1 MIVYSSKFQYTPLFT
16 SKPIHMYAKRVLNG
30 TFSNFWASNVLFRKL
45 QKFESALKNRVIES
59 RYKMISRITS
69 TLSGSNINQWF
80 NIFSKC
86 CHFNWKMKIFR
97 TKKVELLT
105 KNILILALFVAFS
118 RQITTYATSTH
129 NLGHLYPGKLCD
141 MSTPLHDFLDSTNW
155 LCVDYKYWPI
165 FDQVFSHNVN

>member
-1 MIVYSSKFQYTPLFT
+1 MYTVQNSS
-16 SKPIHMYAKRVLNG
+16 IHPYLQANPYICTRNVFLMAL
-30 TFSNFWASNVLFRKL
+30 FSNFWASNVLFRKL

-97 TKKVELLT
+97 NKNVELLT
-105 KNILILALFVAFS
+105 KKHFDFS
-118 RQITTYATSTH
+118 SFRRVFTLNYHLRNTYAQFRPSLPREAMRH
-129 NLGHLYPGKLCD
+129 EYSLAWFPG
-141 MSTPLHDFLDSTNW
+141 LHELAVCRLQIMTNF
-155 LCVDYKYWPI
+155 WPS
-165 FDQVFSHNVN
+165 FFT